1 MYNEIAK
8 ALEDITAI
16 ERIIKPYEYEV
27 PEASNCLKD
36 LRAIKELLKN
46 PTRDSIAQ
54 ALEKL
59 KTIEIQINYY
69 RGYDAAEEALIHIN
83 RLKDMARSHGFL

>member
-1 MYNEIAK
+1 MK
-8 ALEDITAI
+8 
-16 ERIIKPYEYEV
+16 
-27 PEASNCLKD
+27 PEASYCLKE
-36 LRAIKELLKN
+36 LHAIKDLLKN

-54 ALEKL
+54 TLKKL

>member
-1 MYNEIAK
+1 MSSVLEK
-8 ALEDITAI
+8 ALEEITDI

-27 PEASNCLKD
+27 PEASSSLKD
-36 LRAIKELLKN
+36 LATIKDFLKN

-59 KTIEIQINYY
+59 KTVENRVNLY
-69 RGYDAAEEALIHIN
+69 RGYEPAEDALHHIN
-83 RLKDMARSHGFL
+83 RLKDMAKNHGFL